1 MFPET
6 RIQGPRLRC
15 KSLQGMTTD
24 DQIFLNKIASCF
36 LSIRSMYYLI
46 ASRLNILTN
55 SKISVSYRENNTFIS
70 LLFKKKHIN
79 KLILFNGLITVLD
92 CFFLPFNKTH
102 N

>member
-36 LSIRSMYYLI
+36 
-46 ASRLNILTN
+46 
-55 SKISVSYRENNTFIS
+55 FIYT
-70 LLFKKKHIN
+70 KHV
-79 KLILFNGLITVLD
+79 LFNCFTVEYSHE
-92 CFFLPFNKTH
+92 FKNFRFLS
-102 N
+102 